1 MNNKSRILF
10 LYKYLYN
17 HTDDEHVLTTHDLLR
32 ILDENGFQ
40 ANRATLRKDIDLLID
55 SGYDIIAEKQGKYNA
70 YHYGAREFDYIQLQ
84 MLVDAVSSARFLSDK
99 RSEELTERLSAFASA
114 FQKEKLQARI
124 RATDC
129 VRSDNPN
136 VFIISDQ
143 ITSAIDG
150 DRMIEFQYYDYTGG
164 KEKVLRN
171 DGEVYRVSPYAL
183 VWNDDRYY
191 MLGYS
196 DKKKKPVAFR
206 VDRMCLPT
214 ILDQERYMDPDFTVD
229 NYMNHVLRMFS
240 GEQCHVVLECED
252 RLMQNVI
259 DQFGNTIPVED
270 LEGSRFRTTVDVEIS
285 PPFFSWVFQFEGDI
299 RIISPEE
306 VITEYKQMLDKVLLA
321 QEEASMKEIT

>member
-10 LYKYLYN
+10 LYNYLYN
-17 HTDDEHVLTTHDLLR
+17 NTDDEHTLTTHDLLR
-32 ILDENGFQ
+32 ILGENGFQ
-40 ANRATLRKDIDLLID
+40 ANRVTLKKDVDLLINTD
-55 SGYDIIAEKQGKYNA
+55 YDIIVEKEGKFNTF
-70 YHYGAREFDYIQLQ
+70 HYGAREFDYIQLQ

-143 ITSAIDG
+143 ISSAIDG
-150 DRMIEFQYYDYTGG
+150 DRMIEFHYYDYTGG

-183 VWNDDRYY
+183 VWSDDRYY
-191 MLGYS
+191 MLGCS
-196 DKKKKPVAFR
+196 DKRKKPVAFR

-214 ILDQERYMDPDFTVD
+214 ILDQERNMDTDFTVD
-229 NYMNHVLRMFS
+229 KYMNHVLRMFS
-240 GEQCHVVLECED
+240 G
-252 RLMQNVI
+252 
-259 DQFGNTIPVED
+259 
-270 LEGSRFRTTVDVEIS
+270 
-285 PPFFSWVFQFEGDI
+285 
-299 RIISPEE
+299 
-306 VITEYKQMLDKVLLA
+306 
-321 QEEASMKEIT
+321 

>member
-10 LYKYLYN
+10 LYNYLYN
-17 HTDDEHVLTTHDLLR
+17 HTDDEHTLTTQDLLR

-40 ANRATLRKDIDLLID
+40 ANRATLKKDINLLID
-55 SGYDIIAEKQGKYNA
+55 CGYDIIAEKEGKFNT
-70 YHYGAREFDYIQLQ
+70 YHYGAREFDFIQLQ

-99 RSEELTERLSAFASA
+99 KSQELIERLSTFASA

-124 RATDC
+124 QATDC

-136 VFIISDQ
+136 VFIISDK
-143 ITSAIDG
+143 ITSAIDS
-150 DRMIEFQYYDYTGG
+150 DKMIEFQYYDYTGG

-171 DGEVYRVSPYAL
+171 EGEIYKVSPYAL

-196 DKKKKPVAFR
+196 DKRKKPVAFR

-214 ILDQERYMDPDFTVD
+214 ILDQERYMDSEFTVEK
-229 NYMNHVLRMFS
+229 YMNHVLRMFS
-240 GEQCHVVLECED
+240 GDRCHVVLECED

-259 DQFGNTIPVED
+259 DQFGNGIPVED
-270 LEGSRFRTTVDVEIS
+270 LEGSTFRTTVDVEIS

-306 VITEYKQMLDKVLLA
+306 VKTEYRKMIDKVLSA
-321 QEEASMKEIT
+321 QEEASAI